1 MVVKENIIED
11 LDKYYVLYK
20 YDIKGIFKSLHNYP
34 NVLEK
39 INHYDKEE
47 IKNLIKFFDSLIFI
61 IDYNF
66 FGRKGLL
73 FAFENYDYYATPL
86 FQRIQ
91 TVIMLLENEIIDIDE
106 VIKNKALTE
115 KEMIYEKDLPLIHNI
130 NDSEA
135 ISKRIPAIP
144 ELYECCEKA
153 LSEVCYR
160 NLQKLVNKHLFDFK
174 KDCYK
179 IMKAIYK
186 MDNDTQKKELLYIL
200 VNSPLN
206 HKDLLLSD
214 PFLQSYSFEDI
225 RYGEDWKNIYDIL
238 KETVL

>member
-20 YDIKGIFKSLHNYP
+20 YDIKGIFESLYNYP

-39 INHYDKEE
+39 INHYNREE

-179 IMKAIYK
+179 IMKAFIK
-186 MDNDTQKKELLYIL
+186 WIMIHKK
-200 VNSPLN
+200 
-206 HKDLLLSD
+206 
-214 PFLQSYSFEDI
+214 
-225 RYGEDWKNIYDIL
+225 KNYY
-238 KETVL
+238 TF